1 MLGVKLS
8 FDFSII
14 CTEYL
19 ANVISYHVCP
29 KMYSNSRI
37 KHFSLHYKQKKPNC
51 SRLIYNWIK
60 AKIKRN
66 KKK

>member
-1 MLGVKLS
+1 MPGVKLS

-37 KHFSLHYKQKKPNC
+37 KHFSLHYKQKKTQ
-51 SRLIYNWIK
+51 LF
-60 AKIKRN
+60 KIDI
-66 KKK
+66 

>member
-29 KMYSNSRI
+29 KIYSNYRI
-37 KHFSLHYKQKKPNC
+37 RHFSWHYKQKNP
-51 SRLIYNWIK
+51 IVQD
-60 AKIKRN
+60 
-66 KKK
+66 